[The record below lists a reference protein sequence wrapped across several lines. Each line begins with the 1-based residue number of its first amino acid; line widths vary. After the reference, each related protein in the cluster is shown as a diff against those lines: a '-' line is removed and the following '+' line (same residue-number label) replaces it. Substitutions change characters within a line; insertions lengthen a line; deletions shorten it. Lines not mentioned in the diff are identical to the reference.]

1 MRPFAARSLPLAISR
16 RTGASIRPARAR
28 LRCQPVLPILR
39 CQCELR
45 CQYELRGLCELREWR
60 TVHGQCERHELYD
73 LRDSAARANGSGLA
87 AVGPFARMP
96 HKRALQISGPKN
108 FQTRP
113 LPRTTAGKQ
122 A

>member
-1 MRPFAARSLPLAISR
+1 MRPFAARSLAPGHLPPALA
-16 RTGASIRPARAR
+16 RPFA
-28 LRCQPVLPILR
+28 LRGLCKL
-39 CQCELR
+39 C